1 MYPNTKPKAIQVLPY
16 LCDRQGPRAERSTW
30 TDSLSTSS
38 MSAASRLVPVPAL
51 PESNPVSQASETKG
65 VTETDQTGCAL
76 VSDFL
81 SEPER
86 PKDEQTQGR
95 RESGRSAQGAA
106 TPATWT
112 SLNRN
117 PEEHG
122 KPTPFPQI
130 ASAEAPSA
138 GRNLADG
145 RTRISHGGLARIFKN
160 SSCRQIYKSAGGLQ
174 HTAL

>member
-1 MYPNTKPKAIQVLPY
+1 
-16 LCDRQGPRAERSTW
+16 
-30 TDSLSTSS
+30 

-81 SEPER
+81 TESER

-106 TPATWT
+106 TPVTWT
-112 SLNRN
+112 SLDRN

-122 KPTPFPQI
+122 KPTPFPQT
-130 ASAEAPSA
+130 ARTEAPSA
-138 GRNLADG
+138 GRNPADG
-145 RTRISHGGLARIFKN
+145 AEEYARSHMEVSPG
-160 SSCRQIYKSAGGLQ
+160 SSKCQVADKTHLTVHIGTHWYTLVHIGTYWYTLPYIGT
-174 HTAL
+174 H